1 MSVVTLIA
9 ACFALASCGME
20 EQTYSALSFRMERES
35 TYENEDHYAVGLT
48 YMYEGTGADIV
59 IPTIKDGIPVTEINE
74 EGFSNQDVSSK
85 LTTITVPEGIKKI
98 GKAAFKNC
106 AQLSSITLPSTLE
119 SIEADAFVGTAYYN
133 NPENWSNGALY
144 IGTNLIALSDTAVS
158 GDVFTLRE
166 DTTCIA
172 YGVFANEKELKEVR
186 NCENLVGLS
195 ENVFSNC
202 DALSFVFGSKIKRI
216 GKDVLSSCDSLTSI
230 TIPVGAERIE
240 SGAFGYCKNLKTVT
254 IPDSVKFIGEG
265 AFVGSAAVEKQNGMY
280 IVDGWLLESGNYYVG
295 EQLKSDYVDISE
307 VEDVVI
313 PEGIRGIAVDCLR
326 GFKSIKKLTIP
337 ASVKSICN
345 FATESGNQ
353 NSLEVV
359 YSGTKEEWGK
369 IYNSDCW
376 KRYTNIA
383 TISCSDGDIEK

>member
-172 YGVFANEKELKEVR
+172 YGVFANEKELKDVR

-359 YSGTKEEWGK
+359 YSGTAILK
-369 IYNSDCW
+369 N
-376 KRYTNIA
+376 KRI
-383 TISCSDGDIEK
+383 